1 MVSPAV
7 TQTATWDGV
16 YTRHAHNFV
25 GESGFKD
32 QFYNARPLLQLL
44 REKGVSASGGQQIVH
59 RVNSG
64 SSAVGGFG
72 AKGKRYDLTDVDPFT
87 AVRYDWAYALEPIIM
102 YHQDEHQ
109 AGNAPEARMSLVED
123 KTVDAGERL
132 RDLLLDKL
140 CASSKANS
148 EEPNTLLEFIRTD
161 PDAADTDLMGGI
173 SAATYSWWRNQSKE
187 SAIDFSAVGEK
198 NMRDLTWD
206 CSRGSSMSVIDAYLL
221 PQDFASQ
228 YYDLAAAKHQI
239 NTGATRAGTR
249 VADVAF
255 SEASFMGRPVIWDKA
270 WDDATHGDVYGLC
283 LDLKGIHLVEDKA
296 EAFSVEPFE
305 KTLAGG
311 VDARVGWIR
320 WTGQLTCSERRTQG
334 IFANLD

>member
-7 TQTATWDGV
+7 TSTATWDGV

-44 REKGVSASGGQQIVH
+44 REKAASASGGQQIVH
-59 RVNSG
+59 RVGLG

-87 AVRYDWAYALEPIIM
+87 AVRYDWKYALEPIIM

-123 KTVDAGERL
+123 KTKDAGERL

-140 CASSKANS
+140 CAVTSSGDD
-148 EEPNTLLEFIRTD
+148 PNTLRQFIRTD
-161 PDAADTDLMGGI
+161 PDAADTDLMGGL
-173 SAATYSWWRNQSKE
+173 SAATYSAWRNQADE
-187 SAIDFSAVGEK
+187 AALDFSAAGEK
-198 NMRDLTWD
+198 RMRDLTWD
-206 CSRGSSMSVIDAYLL
+206 CSRGSSASAIDAYLL
-221 PQDFASQ
+221 PQEFASQ
-228 YYDLAAAKHQI
+228 YYDLAAAKHDI
-239 NTGATRAGTR
+239 TTGATRAGTR
-249 VADVAF
+249 IADVAF
-255 SEASFMGRPVIWDKA
+255 SGASFLGRPVIWDKA
-270 WDDATHGDVYGLC
+270 WDDVADNTDKGLA
-283 LDLKGIHLVEDKA
+283 LDLRGIHLVEDKA

-320 WTGQLTCSERRTQG
+320 WTGNLTCSERRTQG
-334 IFANLD
+334 IFADLD